1 MNKNLFNLFK
11 KFHYF
16 KKTKI
21 LLFLLFIGI
30 YTLLINIW
38 SLKEFNSLPKLNLT
52 KFNEFKQINNDIN
65 KKCSIPQMDLWPNH
79 INNNNNNIIF
89 PKCKQSSLFKFYNLS
104 NKIISI
110 HDYLSFHMGKLTIH
124 HHNNNNNN
132 TIGLNSSLVTCSLFP
147 IKRLNDY
154 QSIYLNVI
162 EQIYH
167 GYQSE
172 WPMFMVMCQPKQNIL
187 LLQSYLNW
195 NNTKLNQIERLF
207 ICGSYQNNIKQIKSN
222 RTLTKIKQNKLMFNI
237 LLLGID
243 SISRLSAYR
252 YLTKTMKFLQSINE
266 SSIIMNLYNVI
277 GDGTTVN
284 LLGLLTG
291 QLESELPESRKS
303 HMNINK
309 NNLLLNKFNNY
320 TILDNYPWIWKEY
333 TDYGNYV
340 THYIEDTPKW
350 GTFQHRLCGFGSVN
364 SPTTSYGRP
373 CLIAA
378 HQEENYSGK
387 ILGCTMSRYTHQVL
401 LESLTE
407 FFETYSDRPRFS
419 LTFLSEL
426 IHENPAYVKLIDE
439 DLSKL
444 IQRIYYED
452 LRFNGGNMKASSS
465 SSYPFANTLVVL
477 FSDHG
482 PRMGDARLSVQGKL
496 EERLPF
502 MSIIAPKLFKEKWS
516 IQWDNIKY
524 NQNRLI
530 TLFDLHATLRDLLM
544 NQLKLHNNNIDFIKI
559 FNKIHRNLQINPSHG
574 LSLFNKI
581 PLNRNCDDAYISSHW
596 CVCLKWIEI
605 DHNNNNDNNNL
616 IYNSNDLIIKSTNV
630 IITKINEMIIKYKA
644 NLTKNGQCSM
654 IKLYQIKSV
663 EQAILPQDMVRFI
676 RSQDEDGRIP
686 MFQEQST
693 SSWSLLDW
701 IKKFNILNNNNNN
714 INNNIFNH
722 DFIHESILLRIHII
736 VQPEYAHF
744 EATVK
749 VNITQHSL
757 NNFHVMDIS
766 RIDLYEQHNWCLSDN
781 EWAETKQYCICQKYT

>member
-1 MNKNLFNLFK
+1 MYQKRFGLFK
-11 KFHYF
+11 EFQYF
-16 KKTKI
+16 TKTKI

-30 YTLLINIW
+30 YTLFINIW
-38 SLKEFNSLPKLNLT
+38 SLTKFNSLPKLNFIQ
-52 KFNEFKQINNDIN
+52 FNELKQIHHYQMN
-65 KKCSIPQMDLWPNH
+65 KCSIPYMNLWPNH
-79 INNNNNNIIF
+79 FHNINKTKINL
-89 PKCKQSSLFKFYNLS
+89 PKCKQTTLFKLYNLS
-104 NKIISI
+104 NHIISI
-110 HDYLSFHMGKLTIH
+110 HDYLSFHLGKLTIH
-124 HHNNNNNN
+124 HYHHSNN
-132 TIGLNSSLVTCSLFP
+132 TLRLNSSLVTCSLFP

-162 EQIYH
+162 EQIDD
-167 GYQSE
+167 GYQSS
-172 WPMFMVMCQPKQNIL
+172 WPMFMVICQPKQNIF
-187 LLQSYLNW
+187 LLQSNFNSNYY
-195 NNTKLNQIERLF
+195 KLDQIERLF
-207 ICGSYQNNIKQIKSN
+207 ICGSYYTNKKQKKSIWPV
-222 RTLTKIKQNKLMFNI
+222 TKRKQKKLMYNI

-252 YLTKTMKFLQSINE
+252 YLTKTIQFLHNINE
-266 SSIIMNLYNVI
+266 STIIMNLYNVI

-291 QLESELPESRKS
+291 QLETELPESRKS
-303 HMNINK
+303 HLNNIR
-309 NNLLLNKFNNY
+309 LNQYDNY

-333 TDYGNYV
+333 SDYGNYV

-350 GTFQHRLCGFGSVN
+350 GTFQHRLCGFGSMN
-364 SPTTSYGRP
+364 NPTTSYGRP

-378 HQEENYSGK
+378 SQEENYSGK
-387 ILGCTMSRYTHQVL
+387 ILGCTMSRYTHKVL

-426 IHENPAYVKLIDE
+426 IHENPAYAKLIDE

-452 LRFNGGNMKASSS
+452 LMFNSGNMKASSS
-465 SSYPFANTLVVL
+465 SRYPFANTLVIL

-502 MSIIAPKLFKEKWS
+502 MSIIAPKMFQEKWS
-516 IQWDNIKY
+516 NQWANMKN

-530 TLFDLHATLRDLLM
+530 TLFDIHATLRDLLI
-544 NQLKLHNNNIDFIKI
+544 NQLKYNNNNNSNNNNNDNNSNNNNNSIKTI
-559 FNKIHRNLQINPSHG
+559 NQLYMNWKMNPSHG
-574 LSLFNKI
+574 LSLFNQI

-596 CVCLKWIEI
+596 CVCLNWIKLE
-605 DHNNNNDNNNL
+605 NNNE
-616 IYNSNDLIIKSTNV
+616 LIIKCTNV
-630 IITKINEMIIKYKA
+630 IINKINQIIIKYKS

-654 IKLYQIKSV
+654 IKLHQIESV

-686 MFQEQST
+686 MFEEQYSST
-693 SSWSLLDW
+693 WSLLDW
-701 IKKFNILNNNNNN
+701 IKQFNIFNSNNNNNN
-714 INNNIFNH
+714 IFNY
-722 DFIHESILLRIHII
+722 DSNHESILLRIHII

-757 NNFHVMDIS
+757 NHFHVMDIS
-766 RIDLYEQHNWCLSDN
+766 RIDVYEQHNWCLSDN
-781 EWAETKQYCICQKYT
+781 EWAETKQYCICTKYT

>member
-1 MNKNLFNLFK
+1 MNKNLFK

-38 SLKEFNSLPKLNLT
+38 SLKKFNSLPKLNLT

-65 KKCSIPQMDLWPNH
+65 KKCSIPQMNLWPNH
-79 INNNNNNIIF
+79 INNNNNSDNIIF
-89 PKCKQSSLFKFYNLS
+89 PKCKQTSLFKFYNLS

-110 HDYLSFHMGKLTIH
+110 HEYLSFHMGKLTIH
-124 HHNNNNNN
+124 HHHHNDNN

-154 QSIYLNVI
+154 QSIYFNVI

-167 GYQSE
+167 GYQSK
-172 WPMFMVMCQPKQNIL
+172 WPMFMVICQPKQNIL
-187 LLQSYLNW
+187 LLQTHLNW
-195 NNTKLNQIERLF
+195 NNIKLNQIERLF
-207 ICGSYQNNIKQIKSN
+207 ICGSYENNIKQIKSN
-222 RTLTKIKQNKLMFNI
+222 KTLTNIKQNKLMFNI

-252 YLTKTMKFLQSINE
+252 YLTKTIQFLQSINE

-387 ILGCTMSRYTHQVL
+387 ILGCTMSR
-401 LESLTE
+401 
-407 FFETYSDRPRFS
+407 
-419 LTFLSEL
+419 
-426 IHENPAYVKLIDE
+426 
-439 DLSKL
+439 
-444 IQRIYYED
+444 
-452 LRFNGGNMKASSS
+452 
-465 SSYPFANTLVVL
+465 
-477 FSDHG
+477 
-482 PRMGDARLSVQGKL
+482 
-496 EERLPF
+496 
-502 MSIIAPKLFKEKWS
+502 
-516 IQWDNIKY
+516 
-524 NQNRLI
+524 
-530 TLFDLHATLRDLLM
+530 
-544 NQLKLHNNNIDFIKI
+544 
-559 FNKIHRNLQINPSHG
+559 
-574 LSLFNKI
+574 
-581 PLNRNCDDAYISSHW
+581 
-596 CVCLKWIEI
+596 
-605 DHNNNNDNNNL
+605 
-616 IYNSNDLIIKSTNV
+616 
-630 IITKINEMIIKYKA
+630 
-644 NLTKNGQCSM
+644 
-654 IKLYQIKSV
+654 
-663 EQAILPQDMVRFI
+663 
-676 RSQDEDGRIP
+676 
-686 MFQEQST
+686 
-693 SSWSLLDW
+693 
-701 IKKFNILNNNNNN
+701 
-714 INNNIFNH
+714 
-722 DFIHESILLRIHII
+722 
-736 VQPEYAHF
+736 
-744 EATVK
+744 
-749 VNITQHSL
+749 
-757 NNFHVMDIS
+757 
-766 RIDLYEQHNWCLSDN
+766 
-781 EWAETKQYCICQKYT
+781 